1 MPTLTDIHTIFAQH
15 HVFDARGIA
24 KRFRHAAIFGALDA
38 LEPGEVMRFVND
50 HDPLPLLAQI
60 DRHYGPRVD
69 AGYVAREPGNIVI
82 DTCIGC
88 KLAWLDHGELS
99 KIVRAPGRR

>member
-38 LEPGEVMRFVND
+38 LEPGE
-50 HDPLPLLAQI
+50 
-60 DRHYGPRVD
+60 
-69 AGYVAREPGNIVI
+69 E
-82 DTCIGC
+82 IG
-88 KLAWLDHGELS
+88 
-99 KIVRAPGRR
+99 RAHV